1 MASNTYTV
9 TETTDNL
16 SQLVTN
22 VNTISK
28 DVGATGKLTTTQDSD
43 IVGAINELDAE
54 IGSVTLTT
62 TAQTLTGAIQEIFQ
76 GGFEELDLT
85 LDSVKTSTGLA
96 LGGFSDSERSSLG
109 KALNALSRD
118 IQVLDSDMVGELG
131 TDSTGTT
138 TGRSRNLLT
147 TTAKTIVGSIN
158 ELDAEIGTISSLTT
172 GNKSTIIASINELDS
187 DLGAL
192 TSLSSEVRDS
202 NIAATINTLN
212 TKVNNRNRF
221 VEFFTDSAAGGDSA
235 GSRIVADSAND
246 FVKFSGGTN
255 LEVVVADSDNARTIT
270 FNHTSVGAS
279 SVNNSGN
286 TFIQDLTIDANGHV
300 TGTTSAT
307 ATSPNNAQ
315 HIMQQ
320 GGGLLVN
327 TTGGSS
333 HFTADASTNITTTY
347 SIDSDLRGHVHFIGP
362 DNNDYIHFTDS
373 SLDVFINTT
382 KVGVFASNGDFHA
395 NNDIIAFSTTA
406 SDMRLKTDIEP
417 ITDALEK
424 INALTG
430 YTFTYDYNGRK
441 SAGLLAQE
449 VEEVLPSAVFDKKLV
464 FKENDN
470 QEYKTLQYDQTIAL
484 LVQSIKELK
493 SEIDILKRNK

>member
-1 MASNTYTV
+1 MANKHTV
-9 TETTDNL
+9 TAITDNL
-16 SQLVTN
+16 SQLITN
-22 VNTISK
+22 LNQTAK
-28 DVGATGKLTTTQDSD
+28 DVGGTDRLTTTQDSD

-85 LDSVKTSTGLA
+85 LDSVKSSTGLA
-96 LGGFSDSERSSLG
+96 LGGFTDSERSSLG

-118 IQVLDSDMVGELG
+118 IQILDSDMVGLLG
-131 TDSTGTT
+131 RDSGDS
-138 TGRSRNLLT
+138 GRAIDLLT
-147 TTAKTIVGSIN
+147 TTAKTIVGSVN
-158 ELDAEIGTISSLTT
+158 ELDAEIGTLSGLTT
-172 GNKSTIIASINELDS
+172 GNKSTVVASINELDS
-187 DLGAL
+187 DIGAL
-192 TSLSSEVRDS
+192 TSLNSEVRDS

-221 VEFFTDSAAGGDSA
+221 IEFFTDSAAGGDSA

-279 SVNNSGN
+279 SVDNSGN
-286 TFIQDLTIDANGHV
+286 TFIQDLTIDENGHV
-300 TGTTSAT
+300 TGTTSAA

-315 HIMQQ
+315 HIMAA

-327 TTGGSS
+327 TPGGSN
-333 HFTADASTNITTTY
+333 FTADASTNITTTY
-347 SIDSDLRGHVHFIGP
+347 SLDSDLRGNVHFIGP
-362 DNNDYIHFTDS
+362 DANDFLHFTDS
-373 SLDVFINTT
+373 SLDVFINNQ
-382 KVGVFASNGDFHA
+382 KVGVFSSNGDFHA
-395 NNDIIAFSTTA
+395 NNDIVAFSTTA

-449 VEEVLPSAVFDKKLV
+449 VEEVLPSAVVDKKLV
-464 FKENDN
+464 FKTDDN

-493 SEIDILKRNK
+493 SEVDILKRNK

>member
-1 MASNTYTV
+1 MANQHTITSPS
-9 TETTDNL
+9 DNL

-22 VNTISK
+22 LNQTAK
-28 DVGATGKLTTTQDSD
+28 DVGGTDRLTTTIDSD

-118 IQVLDSDMVGELG
+118 IQVLDSDMVGQLG

-158 ELDAEIGTISSLTT
+158 ELDAEIGTLSSLTT
-172 GNKSTIIASINELDS
+172 GHKSTLVGSINNVDS
-187 DLGAL
+187 DVGAL

-202 NIAATINTLN
+202 NIAATINALN

-221 VEFFTDSAAGGDSA
+221 LTFITDSADNGYSADSA
-235 GSRIVADSAND
+235 GAHIK
-246 FVKFSGGTN
+246 FVGGSN
-255 LEVVVADSDNARTIT
+255 LEVIKDSSTSNVKQITI
-270 FNHTSVGAS
+270 NHTSVGAS
-279 SVNNSGN
+279 SVDNSGN

-300 TGTTSAT
+300 TGTTSAA

-315 HIMQQ
+315 HIMAA

-327 TTGGSS
+327 TPGGSP
-333 HFTADASTNITTTY
+333 FTADASTNITTTY
-347 SIDSDLRGHVHFIGP
+347 SIDSDLRGHVHFVGP

-395 NNDIIAFSTTA
+395 NNDIVAFSTTA

>member
-1 MASNTYTV
+1 MANKHTV
-9 TETTDNL
+9 TAITDNL
-16 SQLVTN
+16 SQLITN
-22 VNTISK
+22 LNQTAK
-28 DVGATGKLTTTQDSD
+28 DAGGTDRLTTTQDSD
-43 IVGAINELDAE
+43 LVGAINELDAE

-118 IQVLDSDMVGELG
+118 IQVLDSDMVGQLG

-187 DLGAL
+187 DVGAL
-192 TSLSSEVRDS
+192 TSLNSEVRDS
-202 NIAATINTLN
+202 NVAATINALN

-221 VEFFTDSAAGGDSA
+221 LTFITDSADNGYSADSA
-235 GSRIVADSAND
+235 GAHIK
-246 FVKFSGGTN
+246 FVGGSN
-255 LEVVVADSDNARTIT
+255 LEVIKDSSTSNVKQITI
-270 FNHTSVGAS
+270 NHTSVGAS
-279 SVNNSGN
+279 SVDNSGN

-300 TGTTSAT
+300 TGTTSAA

-315 HIMQQ
+315 HIMAA

-327 TTGGSS
+327 TPGGSP
-333 HFTADASTNITTTY
+333 FTADASTNITTTY
-347 SIDSDLRGHVHFIGP
+347 SIDSDLRGHVHFVGP

-395 NNDIIAFSTTA
+395 NNDIVAFSTTA

>member
-118 IQVLDSDMVGELG
+118 IQILDSDMVGLLG
-131 TDSTGTT
+131 RDSGDS
-138 TGRSRNLLT
+138 GRAIDLLT
-147 TTAKTIVGSIN
+147 TTAKTILGGVN
-158 ELDAEIGTISSLTT
+158 ELDGEIGTLSSLTT
-172 GNKSTIIASINELDS
+172 GNKSTIVASINELDS

-202 NIAATINTLN
+202 NVAATINALN

-221 VEFFTDSAAGGDSA
+221 LTFITDSADNGYS
-235 GSRIVADSAND
+235 ADSASAHIKL
-246 FVKFSGGTN
+246 VGGSN
-255 LEVVVADSDNARTIT
+255 LEVIKDSSTSNVKQITI
-270 FNHTSVGAS
+270 NHTSVGAS
-279 SVNNSGN
+279 SVDNSGN
-286 TFIQDLTIDANGHV
+286 TVIQDLTIDANGHV
-300 TGTTSAT
+300 TGTASTT
-307 ATSPNNAQ
+307 ITSPENAS
-315 HIMQQ
+315 HIMAAQ
-320 GGGLLVN
+320 GGLLVN
-327 TTGGSS
+327 TPGSN
-333 HFTADASTNITTTY
+333 FTANAGTNITTTY
-347 SIDSDLRGHVHFIGP
+347 SLDSDLRGNVVFAGRTTEYVHFS
-362 DNNDYIHFTDS
+362 DS
-373 SLDVFINTT
+373 NGGQINFHNSGTRRF
-382 KVGVFASNGDFHA
+382 VMEDDGDFHA
-395 NNDIIAFSTTA
+395 ANDIIAFSTTP
-406 SDMRLKTDIEP
+406 SDMRLKSDIEP
-417 ITDALEK
+417 ITDALAK
-424 INALTG
+424 VNALTG
-430 YTFTYDYNGRK
+430 YTFTYDHAGRK

-449 VEEVLPSAVFDKKLV
+449 VEQVLPSAVSNKRLPLGANNN
-464 FKENDN
+464 E
-470 QEYKTLQYDQTIAL
+470 EYKTLQYDQTIAL
-484 LVQSIKELK
+484 LVESVKELK
-493 SEIDILKRNK
+493 SEIDILKRDK

>member
-1 MASNTYTV
+1 MANKHTV
-9 TETTDNL
+9 TAITDNL
-16 SQLVTN
+16 SQLITN
-22 VNTISK
+22 LNQTAK
-28 DVGATGKLTTTQDSD
+28 DAGGTDRLTTTQDSD
-43 IVGAINELDAE
+43 LVGAINELDAE

-85 LDSVKTSTGLA
+85 LDSVKSSTGLA

-118 IQVLDSDMVGELG
+118 IQILDSDMVGLLG
-131 TDSTGTT
+131 RDSGDS
-138 TGRSRNLLT
+138 GRAINLLT

-158 ELDAEIGTISSLTT
+158 ELDAEIGTLSSLTT
-172 GNKSTIIASINELDS
+172 GHKSTLVGSINNVDS
-187 DLGAL
+187 DVGAL

-202 NIAATINTLN
+202 NIAATINALN

-221 VEFFTDSAAGGDSA
+221 LTFITDSADNGYSADSA
-235 GSRIVADSAND
+235 GAHIK
-246 FVKFSGGTN
+246 FVGGSN
-255 LEVVVADSDNARTIT
+255 LEVIKDSSTSNVKQITI
-270 FNHTSVGAS
+270 NHTSVGAS
-279 SVNNSGN
+279 SVDNSGN

-300 TGTTSAT
+300 TGTTSAA

-315 HIMQQ
+315 HIMAA

-327 TTGGSS
+327 TPGGSP
-333 HFTADASTNITTTY
+333 FTADASTNITTTY
-347 SIDSDLRGHVHFIGP
+347 SIDSDLRGHVHFVGP

-395 NNDIIAFSTTA
+395 NNDIVAFSTTA

>member
-85 LDSVKTSTGLA
+85 LDSVKSSTGLA
-96 LGGFSDSERSSLG
+96 LGGFTDSERSSLG

-118 IQVLDSDMVGELG
+118 IQILDSDMVGLLG
-131 TDSTGTT
+131 RDSGDS
-138 TGRSRNLLT
+138 GRAIDLLT
-147 TTAKTIVGSIN
+147 TTAKTILGGIN
-158 ELDAEIGTISSLTT
+158 ELDGEIGTISSLTT
-172 GNKSTIIASINELDS
+172 GNKSTIVASINELDS

-202 NIAATINTLN
+202 NVAATINALN

-221 VEFFTDSAAGGDSA
+221 LTFITDSADNGYS
-235 GSRIVADSAND
+235 ADSASAHIKL
-246 FVKFSGGTN
+246 VGGSN
-255 LEVVVADSDNARTIT
+255 LEVIKDSSTSNVKQITI
-270 FNHTSVGAS
+270 NHSSVGAS

-286 TFIQDLTIDANGHV
+286 TVIQDLTIDANGHV
-300 TGTTSAT
+300 TGTASTT
-307 ATSPNNAQ
+307 ITSPENAS
-315 HIMQQ
+315 HIMAAQ
-320 GGGLLVN
+320 GGLLVN
-327 TTGGSS
+327 TPGSN
-333 HFTADASTNITTTY
+333 FTANAGTNITTTY
-347 SIDSDLRGHVHFIGP
+347 SLDSDLRGNVVFVGQ
-362 DNNDYIHFTDS
+362 NNQYVQFSDS
-373 SLDVFINTT
+373 NGGQINFYNSAAR
-382 KVGVFASNGDFHA
+382 KFVMEDDGDFHA
-395 NNDIIAFSTTA
+395 ANDIIAFSTTP
-406 SDMRLKTDIEP
+406 SDMRLKSDIEP
-417 ITDALEK
+417 ITDALAK
-424 INALTG
+424 VNALTG
-430 YTFTYDYNGRK
+430 YTFTYDHAGRK

-449 VEEVLPSAVFDKKLV
+449 VEQVLPSAVSNKRLPLGANNN
-464 FKENDN
+464 E
-470 QEYKTLQYDQTIAL
+470 EYKTLQYDQTIAL
-484 LVQSIKELK
+484 LVESVKELK
-493 SEIDILKRNK
+493 SEIDILKRDK

>member
-1 MASNTYTV
+1 MANQHTITSPS
-9 TETTDNL
+9 DNL

-22 VNTISK
+22 LNQTAK
-28 DVGATGKLTTTQDSD
+28 DVGGTDRLTTTIDSD

-96 LGGFSDSERSSLG
+96 LGGFSDSERSTLG

-118 IQVLDSDMVGELG
+118 IQVLDSDMVGQLG

-138 TGRSRNLLT
+138 TGRGRNLLT

-158 ELDAEIGTISSLTT
+158 ELDAEIGTLSSLTT
-172 GNKSTIIASINELDS
+172 GHKSTLVGSINNVDS
-187 DLGAL
+187 DVGAL

-202 NIAATINTLN
+202 NIAATINALN

-221 VEFFTDSAAGGDSA
+221 LTFITDSADNGYSADSA
-235 GSRIVADSAND
+235 GAHIK
-246 FVKFSGGTN
+246 FVGGSN
-255 LEVVVADSDNARTIT
+255 LEVIKDSSTSNVKQITI
-270 FNHTSVGAS
+270 NHTSVGAS
-279 SVNNSGN
+279 SVDNSGN

-300 TGTTSAT
+300 TGTTSAA

-315 HIMQQ
+315 HIMAA

-327 TTGGSS
+327 TPGGSP
-333 HFTADASTNITTTY
+333 FTADASTNITTTY
-347 SIDSDLRGHVHFIGP
+347 SIDSDLRGHVHFVGP

-395 NNDIIAFSTTA
+395 NNDIVAFSTTA